1 MITTEKKVGHYQEHK
16 YGLNGPWE
24 SVDYYK
30 ISAVDK
36 SKQTIIKSPLPVTLS
51 TLSQFSDF
59 DLRWYSE
66 KKVGHYQEYKCGLY
80 GPWKSAA
87 YDKIYAVSKSKQ
99 TIKSPLPVTFSTHS
113 QFSDFDLRWY
123 SEKKVGHY
131 QEHKCGL
138 YGPWKS
144 ADYEQLIL
152 DPYEYHFPGAGYLL
166 AVLYCSLHLQRAA
179 EKSTTQTR
187 QEHQSTGNILTRYIL
202 ENTDLSYIWTK

>member
-1 MITTEKKVGHYQEHK
+1 MLTTEKKVGYYQEHK
-16 YGLNGPWE
+16 YGLYGPWK

-30 ISAVDK
+30 ISAV
-36 SKQTIIKSPLPVTLS
+36 
-51 TLSQFSDF
+51 
-59 DLRWYSE
+59 
-66 KKVGHYQEYKCGLY
+66 
-80 GPWKSAA
+80 
-87 YDKIYAVSKSKQ
+87 SKSKQ
-99 TIKSPLPVTFSTHS
+99 TIFKSPLPVTFSTLS

-166 AVLYCSLHLQRAA
+166 AMLYCSLHLQRAA

-187 QEHQSTGNILTRYIL
+187 QEHQSTGNILTRYL
-202 ENTDLSYIWTK
+202 ENTDFPYIWTKYWLGLVWFFRLWFFKLSIFPVLLSIGYFVLLSAFTKCYWKIYTSEAAATPKYR